1 MNNSMVY
8 IYIYKCFF
16 VVCFNQVAFQG
27 TVVTIENFLAWKVK
41 FDLDVAEL
49 KRKKLREE
57 EQAGKPKLTGILSS
71 FVTIVAHVVSTYSL
85 IRRFPLSS
93 LACRVYVKSIGISR
107 FN

>member
-1 MNNSMVY
+1 M
-8 IYIYKCFF
+8 
-16 VVCFNQVAFQG
+16 AFQG

-57 EQAGKPKLTGILSS
+57 EQAGKPKLTGILSL
-71 FVTIVAHVVSTYSL
+71 FVAVVARVVSTYSL
-85 IRRFPLSS
+85 IRRFPLSY
-93 LACRVYVKSIGISR
+93 LTCRVYVKSIGISR